1 MAKLVIVAHIR
12 AKPGQED
19 VVRRE
24 LERVIPPTRA
34 EDGCVKYDL
43 HVDDEDPAHFMFY
56 EIWETKPH
64 WEAHQKS
71 DHLAAMREAT
81 AEARESVVVYQ
92 MTHVA

>member
-1 MAKLVIVAHIR
+1 VPQLVIVAHIR
-12 AKPGQED
+12 ARPGEEAR
-19 VVRRE
+19 VRTE

-34 EDGCVKYDL
+34 EEGCVKYDL

-64 WEAHQKS
+64 WEAHQRS
-71 DHLAAMREAT
+71 DHLSAMRAAT
-81 AEARESVVVYQ
+81 EGARESVTVYQ